1 MSPYITADYSSVRQ
15 VINVSREA
23 VKEKLKGKVL
33 KLEDEY
39 LMADELW
46 YLCWL
51 GRWF

>member
-39 LMADELW
+39 LKADEL
-46 YLCWL
+46 
-51 GRWF
+51 